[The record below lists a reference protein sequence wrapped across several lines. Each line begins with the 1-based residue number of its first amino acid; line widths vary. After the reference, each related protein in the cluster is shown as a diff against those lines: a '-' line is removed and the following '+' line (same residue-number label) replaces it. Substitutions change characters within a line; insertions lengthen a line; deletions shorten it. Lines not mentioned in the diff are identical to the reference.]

1 LGIVFFNMR
10 KFVYILFFTFLSN
23 GSDAQTMARNLA
35 LRKPLGINT
44 QTFSY
49 TGGLQQFIVP
59 NRVTSIQVTA
69 VGAKGGTGAR
79 GQVGGAG
86 ANITTTLNVT
96 PGQILYIVVGGFP
109 EQSATAK
116 YGFGGS
122 GGSGTNYGGAGGGLS
137 GVFTNASPA
146 IANAL
151 IIAGGGGGGS
161 GISTGSDYTGG
172 NAGNNAIGT
181 SNNGNEPTVSQN
193 AYITNG
199 RYQYGYAATTLSA
212 GLGGEPFD
220 VVNGTRGGNGS
231 GIDGGSGGTN
241 AGVSGWNGGGGGGG
255 GFYGGGGGAG
265 GGAATGGGAG
275 GATKS
280 STGINSYGT
289 LNSTGDGSV
298 SITCISNSGLVLH
311 LDAGNT
317 ASYIGS
323 GTTWNDLSGNATNV
337 TLTNTTF
344 SSSNGGSIVF
354 NGTTSYANFNANIGT
369 TNVVTVEMWVKTN
382 SLRAPGG
389 AMYFGFNLYD
399 AWTASGNI
407 GYNTASGDQYG
418 FLSSKVDYLGI
429 EGTWRQLVFVMYA
442 GAKTNNKIYVN
453 GESQTLSQIQGTFS
467 SVNSNFN
474 AGSGRISSWL
484 NDQNWLMNMNVAN
497 FKIYNR
503 ELTQQE
509 ITNNFN
515 ANYSRFY
522 AEKDGL
528 SPNTA
533 STSAYQIKQDY
544 PNSADGFYWIK
555 NANINGGVPIKIYA
569 DMTTEGGGWTLIM
582 KNSSYGGWTLANAI
596 DLNSQNPFTKNT
608 DITSMSTSNYS
619 IIKWADFI
627 KKSSSG
633 FQYMIDAYTR
643 NSYGG
648 IWTANAAYSFVSTS
662 NANTNITLNKNYGG
676 WSYNSNN
683 DGVSARMPW
692 YGYVGSNTGFY
703 SLASGSGN
711 WWGTL
716 IANNQYYAPAPWIGT
731 LGGYAA
737 NPGIIWYWVR

>member
-1 LGIVFFNMR
+1 MR
-10 KFVYILFFTFLSN
+10 KLSTILLLFVSSFYLNAQITTMNLAVKKPRVPDTYNFVY
-23 GSDAQTMARNLA
+23 
-35 LRKPLGINT
+35 
-44 QTFSY
+44 
-49 TGGLQQFIVP
+49 TGALQQFIVP
-59 NRVTSIQVTA
+59 NRVTAIQVKSI
-69 VGAKGGTGAR
+69 GAKGGTGAR

-96 PGQILYIVVGGFP
+96 PGQVLYIVVGGFSG
-109 EQSATAK
+109 QSATAK
-116 YGFGGS
+116 YGFGGN

-137 GVFTNASPA
+137 GVFSSATPA

-151 IIAGGGGGGS
+151 VIAGGGGGGS

-172 NAGNNAIGT
+172 NAGNTATGT
-181 SNNGNEPTVSQN
+181 SSDGNQPVNTEYIKNGK
-193 AYITNG
+193 
-199 RYQYGYAATTLSA
+199 YQKGYAATTSA
-212 GLGGEPFD
+212 PGLAGAPFD
-220 VVNGTRGGNGS
+220 AGTGGGDGNGINGGNG
-231 GIDGGSGGTN
+231 GTD
-241 AGVSGWNGGGGGGG
+241 AGFGVWNGGGGGGA
-255 GFYGGGGGAG
+255 GFYGGGAGAG

-275 GATKS
+275 GATRS

-317 ASYIGS
+317 ASYSGS
-323 GTTWNDLSGNATNV
+323 GTTWNDLSGNGSNV
-337 TLTNTTF
+337 TLSNTTF
-344 SSSNGGSIVF
+344 NSANGGSIVF
-354 NGTTSYANFNANIGT
+354 NGTTSYADFTANIGN
-369 TNVVTVEMWVKTN
+369 TNVVTVEMWVKTI
-382 SLRAPGG
+382 SLKAPTG
-389 AMYFGFNLYD
+389 AMYFGFGLYD

-418 FLSSKVDYLGI
+418 LLSSKVDYLGI
-429 EGTWRQLVFVMYA
+429 EGSWRHLVFVMYA

-453 GESQTLSQIQGTFS
+453 GESQTMSQIGGEFS

-474 AGSGRISSWL
+474 SGAGRISGWRNDASWK
-484 NDQNWLMNMNVAN
+484 MNMNVAN

-509 ITNNFN
+509 ITNNYN
-515 ANYSRFY
+515 ANNSRFY

-569 DMTTEGGGWTLIM
+569 DMTSAGGGWTLIL

-596 DLNSQNPFTKNT
+596 DLNTQNPFTKNA
-608 DITSMSTSNYS
+608 DITSTATSNYS

-633 FQYMIDAYTR
+633 FQYMIDAYSR

-662 NANTNITLNKNYGG
+662 NANTNITLNTNYGG
-676 WSYNSNN
+676 WSYNSSN
-683 DGVSARMPW
+683 DGVSERMPW
-692 YGYVGSNTGFY
+692 HGYVGANTGFY